1 MTSSAKS
8 GVCPKTHRWTLMTE
22 KMDTDSVPDGREVR
36 LEKGLLPL
44 CPLPFLTAPK
54 PLGLKLS
61 WGSSSAGS
69 QSTLQYR
76 VSAVICFS
84 CYFLLGGKN

>member
-1 MTSSAKS
+1 MPGRGPLT
-8 GVCPKTHRWTLMTE
+8 PTLT
-22 KMDTDSVPDGREVR
+22 
-36 LEKGLLPL
+36 LFA
-44 CPLPFLTAPK
+44 CPK

-61 WGSSSAGS
+61 WGSSSTGS

-76 VSAVICFS
+76 VSAPICFS